1 MESKVEYSDGTI
13 KTYKAKQ
20 THTIVRQL
28 FPFSCS
34 FQKKNWPNNRLAPP
48 LENGDVN
55 KRLKMIRENF
65 ICYKKCFKA
74 VVCEKFLKVS

>member
-1 MESKVEYSDGTI
+1 MESKVDYSDGTI
-13 KTYKAKQ
+13 KTYKA
-20 THTIVRQL
+20 IVSIFLQ
-28 FPFSCS
+28 FSE
-34 FQKKNWPNNRLAPP
+34 KNWPNNRLAPP